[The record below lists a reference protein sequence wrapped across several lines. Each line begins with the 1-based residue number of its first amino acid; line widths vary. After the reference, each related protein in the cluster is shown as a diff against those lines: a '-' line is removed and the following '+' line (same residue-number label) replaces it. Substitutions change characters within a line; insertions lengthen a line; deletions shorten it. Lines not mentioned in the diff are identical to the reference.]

1 MRKMTIRN
9 IAIFF
14 ALVLIGGCKTFFE
27 EDISNQTVRLLSPA
41 SGTGTEIASQTFWW
55 EKVEGAS
62 DYRLQV
68 VTPSFESAETLILD
82 TLISADKFTVTLY
95 PAIYEWR
102 VRAENSAWQTQWTK
116 SQLQIYSTLDLTR
129 QKVNLL
135 SPGLITNI
143 KSIRFQW
150 DGVLNAQSYSFVAY
164 KDQWDGVSAV
174 TSTKVDTIFFEKELN
189 DGKYVWGVKA
199 KNPVSETL
207 YSQKTLVVDATPPVI
222 PDLSSPS
229 DSSAFT
235 NTTISFTWSSS
246 DLTSGISQDTLKVFS
261 DKSLTN
267 LIKSVATDSKGAE
280 ISFTNHAVYYWTVRS
295 VDKAGNAGKTS
306 NAFRFTI
313 N

>member
-9 IAIFF
+9 ITIFF
-14 ALVLIGGCKTFFE
+14 ALVLIAGCKTFFE
-27 EDISNQTVRLLSPA
+27 EDISNQTVTLLSPG
-41 SGTGTEIASQTFWW
+41 SGTETEIASQTFWW

-68 VTPSFESAETLILD
+68 VTPSFESTETLILD
-82 TLISADKFTVTLY
+82 TLISADKFTFTLY
-95 PAIYEWR
+95 PSVYEWR

-116 SQLQIYSTLDLTR
+116 GQLQIYSTLDLTR

-135 SPGLITNI
+135 SPGLIINT

-150 DGVLNAQSYSFVAY
+150 DGVTNAKSYSIVAY
-164 KDQWDGVSAV
+164 KDQWDGISAV
-174 TSTKVDTIFFEKELN
+174 TSTKVDTTFFENELN

-199 KNPVSETL
+199 KNSISETL
-207 YSQKTLVVDATPPVI
+207 YSQKTLIVDTTPPTV

-235 NTTISFTWSSS
+235 NTKVSFTWSSS

-267 LIKSVATDSKGAE
+267 LIKSVATDSKAAE
-280 ISFTNHAVYYWTVRS
+280 ITFTNHAIYYWTVQS

-306 NAFRFTI
+306 DSFLFTI